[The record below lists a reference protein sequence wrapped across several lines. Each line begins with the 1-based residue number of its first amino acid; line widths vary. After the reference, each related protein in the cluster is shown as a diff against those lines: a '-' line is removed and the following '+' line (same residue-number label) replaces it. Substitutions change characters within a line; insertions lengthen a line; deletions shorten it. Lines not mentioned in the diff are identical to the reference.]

1 MITLD
6 FYLKWGS
13 MYQINSFGCPTE
25 EIMFIGRSN
34 GFIICCSESGLHV
47 DWLKKGFATQ
57 IPSAM
62 AEYVYMLPE
71 SVFYPK
77 NRDQYP
83 EHIHKSSNF
92 ETVDQMI
99 SFGLINDRNMCA
111 SLAYL
116 WNVDETSAETKALK
130 WFLDKIIS
138 VNDFKFKE
146 QNITVLT
153 MIVERMMKKENVKRY
168 IIDLYI
174 AYMSI
179 IAVKMLENAEYRV
192 KSILSMQVSDLPF

>member
-1 MITLD
+1 
-6 FYLKWGS
+6 
-13 MYQINSFGCPTE
+13 
-25 EIMFIGRSN
+25 
-34 GFIICCSESGLHV
+34 
-47 DWLKKGFATQ
+47 
-57 IPSAM
+57 
-62 AEYVYMLPE
+62 
-71 SVFYPK
+71 
-77 NRDQYP
+77 
-83 EHIHKSSNF
+83 
-92 ETVDQMI
+92 MI